1 MKAID
6 KDINFA
12 GENTDT
18 YEENSLL
25 LSSNINRKKLIL
37 MNLLI
42 IIFILEEFI
51 SSHILK
57 ERLIKE
63 NSEAK
68 LIMVKSIR

>member
-12 GENTDT
+12 EKMLTLIKKIL
-18 YEENSLL
+18 YF
-25 LSSNINRKKLIL
+25 LSSNIVGQSLIL
-37 MNLLI
+37 MNLLT